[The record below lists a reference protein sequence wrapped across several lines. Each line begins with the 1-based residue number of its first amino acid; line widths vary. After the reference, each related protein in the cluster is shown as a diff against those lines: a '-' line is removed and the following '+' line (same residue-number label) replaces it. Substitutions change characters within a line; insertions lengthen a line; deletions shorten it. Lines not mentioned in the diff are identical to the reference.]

1 MLFWGLRNL
10 RLNNSVFGQERI
22 KISIE
27 IGDKKFESNPIENC
41 LTNDNFQ
48 KTHQIEEI
56 VFESLLLIVF

>member
-56 VFESLLLIVF
+56 GFESLLLIMF

>member
-56 VFESLLLIVF
+56 VFQSLLLYVF